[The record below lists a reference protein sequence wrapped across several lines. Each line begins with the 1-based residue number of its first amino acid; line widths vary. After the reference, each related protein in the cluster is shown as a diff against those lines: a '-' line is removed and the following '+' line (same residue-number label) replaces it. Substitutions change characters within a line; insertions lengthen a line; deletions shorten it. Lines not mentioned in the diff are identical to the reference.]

1 VVEIAQNLFS
11 TRRGSLLVG
20 GAAALLAGLVLLV
33 YLHNYRNSVNSTVA
47 TAPVL
52 VAKQLIPKGTS
63 GDIIASTQQYQVAE
77 LPQSQLKD
85 GAVTDPA
92 SLTGRVALTDIYPRQ
107 QLSAAE
113 FSLTPVDT
121 LGNHITGGERA
132 ISVSMDATHGM
143 VGQIGA
149 GDHIDIYVGLN
160 RLGPNGSQA
169 VIKLLMADVTVL
181 RAPLAGGSGIYTLK
195 ASTHQAAVLAYAA
208 DYGRMWFVLRPPSG
222 AKTVIPGY
230 VSMQSLLLGLKPVR

>member
-33 YLHNYRNSVNSTVA
+33 YLHNYRNSVKSASA

-52 VAKQLIPKGTS
+52 VAKNLIPKGTS
-63 GDIIASTQQYQVAE
+63 GDIIASTSQYQV
-77 LPQSQLKD
+77 SQLPKDQFKD
-85 GAVTDPA
+85 GAITDPGILA
-92 SLTGRVALTDIYPRQ
+92 GRVALTDIYPRQ
-107 QLSAAE
+107 QLTAASFSA
-113 FSLTPVDT
+113 TPVDT
-121 LGNHITGGERA
+121 LGNHLTGGERA
-132 ISVSMDATHGM
+132 ISVTMDAAHGM
-143 VGQIGA
+143 VGQIA
-149 GDHIDIYVGLN
+149 NGDHIDIYVGLS
-160 RLGPNGSQA
+160 RLGNQPI
-169 VIKLLMADVTVL
+169 IKLLMADVNVL

-208 DYGRMWFVLRPPSG
+208 DNGRMWFVLRPPTG
-222 AKTVIPGY
+222 ARTVIPGY